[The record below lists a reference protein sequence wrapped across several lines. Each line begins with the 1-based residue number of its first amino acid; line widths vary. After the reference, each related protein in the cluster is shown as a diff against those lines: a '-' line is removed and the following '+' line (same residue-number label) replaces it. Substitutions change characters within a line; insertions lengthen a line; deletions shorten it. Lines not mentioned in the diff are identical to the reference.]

1 MINSQI
7 KNILIKNISQIVTFN
22 ENEQFTVI
30 EKGDILINN
39 GIISEVG
46 NNIQS
51 IGCDIID
58 GSGKTALPGLVDCHT
73 HFIFSGT
80 REDEFEKKI
89 KGVPYLEIAKEGGG
103 ILNTVRKVRNA
114 SKEELVKDG
123 CRRLDSF
130 LKNGVTT
137 VEVKSGYGLS
147 TESEMKML
155 EAADSVDKLHTVDV
169 VPTFLGA
176 HIVPEEFKGK
186 TERYVD
192 LIVNEMIPEVSGKK
206 LAEFCDVFIE
216 EGAFNYGQTKLIL
229 ETGKKYGLIP
239 KLHSDQFS
247 SNGGVKLAV
256 ELEAASVDHLD
267 AITEEDIKILAKS
280 DVIGVFLPGAVF
292 FLGQKKYVPARKLIG
307 ENVKYALSTD
317 FNPGSCM
324 TENLILIGTIACTQL
339 KMLPSECIKA
349 LTLNAAKAVN
359 RFDIGNIK
367 TGFKADIVLF
377 NCDNYRYPFYHFGI
391 NHVDTVLKNGNIVVE
406 DGDLIKTDIPD

>member
-1 MINSQI
+1 MMSSQN
-7 KNILIKNISQIVTFN
+7 KNILIKNISQIVTFD
-22 ENEQFTVI
+22 EEEQFTVI
-30 EKGDILINN
+30 ENGDILINK
-39 GIISEVG
+39 GKISEVG
-46 NNIQS
+46 KNIKS
-51 IGCDIID
+51 TDCETID
-58 GSGKTALPGLVDCHT
+58 GSGKTALPGLIDCHT

-80 REDEFEKKI
+80 REDEFEMKI
-89 KGVPYLEIAKEGGG
+89 RGVPYLEIAKKGGG

-114 SKEELVKDG
+114 SKEELVKEG

-130 LKNGVTT
+130 LQNGVTT

-147 TESEMKML
+147 TESEIKML
-155 EAADSVDKLHTVDV
+155 EAADEVNKLHSVDV

-176 HIVPEEFKGK
+176 HVVPEEFKGK
-186 TERYVD
+186 TDKYVD
-192 LIVNEMIPEVSGKK
+192 LVVKEMIPEVADKK
-206 LAEFCDVFIE
+206 LAEFCDVFLE
-216 EGAFNYGQTKLIL
+216 EGAFNYGQTRLIL

-247 SNGGVKLAV
+247 SIGGVKLAV

-267 AITEEDIKILAKS
+267 AISEEDIKILAKS

-307 ENVKYALSTD
+307 NNVKYALSTD

-324 TENLILIGTIACTQL
+324 TENLILIGSIACTQL

-349 LTLNAAKAVN
+349 VTLNAAKAVN

-367 TGFKADIVLF
+367 TGLKADIVLF

-391 NHVDTVLKNGNIVVE
+391 NHVDTVIKNGKILLA
-406 DGDLIKTDIPD
+406 DGELIKTDLPD